1 MQGSLIDQVKFHL
14 DGETPSV
21 KTYGAGGGH
30 QAADFDLNP
39 GEWLVAVLRRE
50 LPGYYQSLLAV
61 QFETNTG
68 RKSQWY
74 GSRTWR
80 AAQGIAVM
88 PRLAAPPGQ
97 MIVGL
102 VMRTGGF
109 CCNGIQDI
117 VSIETKCFCI
127 SGHNTLDHNFQ
138 PVLLFISEVRSTKSS
153 PTRR

>member
-39 GEWLVAVLRRE
+39 GEWLVAVLRHEAVHVWADPDIPRLE
-50 LPGYYQSLLAV
+50 AV

-74 GSRTWR
+74 GDEFDGE
-80 AAQGIAVM
+80 AM

-102 VMRTGGF
+102 VMRTGGG

-117 VSIETKCFCI
+117 VSIETEG
-127 SGHNTLDHNFQ
+127 SL
-138 PVLLFISEVRSTKSS
+138 
-153 PTRR
+153 

>member
-50 LPGYYQSLLAV
+50 AAGLLEAV

-74 GSRTWR
+74 GSQFDGQ
-80 AAQGIAVM
+80 AM

-102 VMRTGGF
+102 VMGPTTARG

-117 VSIETKCFCI
+117 RSDIV
-127 SGHNTLDHNFQ
+127 GRHRLD
-138 PVLLFISEVRSTKSS
+138 
-153 PTRR
+153 

>member
-50 LPGYYQSLLAV
+50 AAGILEAV

-74 GSRTWR
+74 GSQFDGQ
-80 AAQGIAVM
+80 AM
-88 PRLAAPPGQ
+88 PRLAAPPGPRDAA
-97 MIVGL
+97 GRRL
-102 VMRTGGF
+102 LPR
-109 CCNGIQDI
+109 NP
-117 VSIETKCFCI
+117 
-127 SGHNTLDHNFQ
+127 GHRLD
-138 PVLLFISEVRSTKSS
+138 
-153 PTRR
+153 